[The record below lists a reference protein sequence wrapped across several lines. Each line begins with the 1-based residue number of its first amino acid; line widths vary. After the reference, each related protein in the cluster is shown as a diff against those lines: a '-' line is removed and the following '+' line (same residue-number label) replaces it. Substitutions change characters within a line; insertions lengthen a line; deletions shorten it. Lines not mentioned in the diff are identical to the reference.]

1 MPAISLASYSAIQQS
16 QPSSSKRRLSP
27 SALLFTTAHILW
39 TIFIVKSTHLRKRYK
54 TSLYILPKTDGG
66 IWWRRMAGTKKKL
79 ANAEKRIAAN
89 ISTLVLSRAP
99 SLSADSRA
107 NFGVCAVPLY

>member
-1 MPAISLASYSAIQQS
+1 
-16 QPSSSKRRLSP
+16 
-27 SALLFTTAHILW
+27 
-39 TIFIVKSTHLRKRYK
+39 
-54 TSLYILPKTDGG
+54 
-66 IWWRRMAGTKKKL
+66 MAGTKKL

-107 NFGVCAVPLY
+107 NFSVCAVPLY